1 MEAKVEKLYR
11 VIIAGGRDFDDYYLV
26 EDNVM
31 EWILDT
37 YLSDHYEDG
46 KCIIEFISGK
56 AKGADALGEK
66 FAKKHNYKITFFP
79 ADWNTYG
86 KAAGPIRNRQMAEY
100 TAQANV
106 GVLFAFWDGK
116 SRGTKNMID
125 TAKKLGLDVHVINY

>member
-1 MEAKVEKLYR
+1 MDGKFLIMYR
-11 VIIAGGRDFDDYYLV
+11 VIIAGGRDFDDYYLL

-37 YLSDHYEDG
+37 YLSGHYEDG

-56 AKGADALGEK
+56 AKGADTLGEK
-66 FAKKHNYKITFFP
+66 FAKKHDYKITLFP
-79 ADWNTYG
+79 ADWNQYG

-100 TAQANV
+100 AAQADK
-106 GVLFAFWDGK
+106 GVLFAFWDGE

-125 TAKKLGLDVHVINY
+125 LAKQYGLDVHIINY